1 MDSAG
6 LNRDGT
12 DIVYISV
19 TLSDESLLAGI
30 ASGDA
35 TAATAF
41 VRRYQARVFGFA
53 MTVVNS
59 PAVAEE
65 IAQETFVRVWRHAS
79 TYDARRGKVT
89 TWILTITRNLAIDA
103 LRLSGERP
111 VDPQLLV
118 GSLTAGE
125 HGQAPGSDYEEV
137 ERVRSALRALP
148 PEQSKPIVLSVFY
161 GLTAQEVADLEGIP
175 LGTAKT
181 RIRRGLAKLR
191 AVLEMTD
198 D

>member
-1 MDSAG
+1 
-6 LNRDGT
+6 
-12 DIVYISV
+12 VYTPV
-19 TLSDESLLAGI
+19 GLSDESLLVGI

-41 VRRYQARVFGFA
+41 VRRYQARVYGFA

-59 PAVAEE
+59 PTLAEE
-65 IAQETFVRVWRHAS
+65 IVQETFLRVWRHAS
-79 TYDARRGKVT
+79 TYDARRGKVA

-103 LRLSGERP
+103 LRLFGERP
-111 VDPQLLV
+111 VDPQVLV
-118 GSLTAGE
+118 GSLTARE
-125 HGQAPGSDYEEV
+125 SHAPGAGYELAEQL
-137 ERVRSALRALP
+137 RSALRELP
-148 PEQSKPIVLSVFY
+148 LEQSRPIVLSVFY

>member
-1 MDSAG
+1 
-6 LNRDGT
+6 
-12 DIVYISV
+12 VYTAV
-19 TLSDESLLAGI
+19 GLSDESLLVGI

-41 VRRYQARVFGFA
+41 VRRYQARVYGFA
-53 MTVVNS
+53 MTVVSS
-59 PAVAEE
+59 PTLAEE
-65 IAQETFVRVWRHAS
+65 IVQETFFRVWRHAS
-79 TYDARRGKVT
+79 TYDARRGKVA

-103 LRLSGERP
+103 LRMSGERP
-111 VDPQLLV
+111 VDPQRLV
-118 GSLTAGE
+118 GSLTARERGVT
-125 HGQAPGSDYEEV
+125 PGAGYELAEQL
-137 ERVRSALRALP
+137 RSALRALP
-148 PEQSKPIVLSVFY
+148 LEQSRPIVLSVFY